1 VSDARSVEQLV
12 AENAALRAEVAE
24 LRVENVKIGELM
36 AVIARLT
43 ERIAEPERELAV
55 DSSDSSRP
63 PPSEAP

>member
-24 LRVENVKIGELM
+24 LRAERVKTGELM

-43 ERIAEPERELAV
+43 ERIAELEGEVAA
-55 DSSDSSRP
+55 DSSNSSRRAARP
-63 PPSEAP
+63 P